1 VKIPVAID
9 GPVASGKSVIGERLA
24 GCLSALFVDTGA
36 MYRACTWRALEEGI
50 SPRDEAALGA
60 LAAAIDF
67 ALEPPTVADG
77 RQYTVLVDGAD
88 VTWAI
93 RSPEVERAVSEVSKV
108 AAVRE
113 AMVARQRRLAAGRPV
128 VMVGRDIG
136 TVVLPDAPLK
146 VYLTASPE
154 VRAAR
159 RLAELRARGQD
170 APLFELLADIRRRDA
185 IDSGRENS
193 PLRAAPDAIVVQTD
207 DLSVDQVVAHLAALA
222 KAA

>member
-1 VKIPVAID
+1 MPVAID
-9 GPVASGKSVIGERLA
+9 GPVASGKSVVGERLA
-24 GCLSALFVDTGA
+24 NQLGALFVDTGA
-36 MYRACTWRALEEGI
+36 MYRACTWKALAEGI

-60 LAAAIDF
+60 LAATIDLT
-67 ALEPPTVADG
+67 LEPPTVADG
-77 RQYTVLVDGAD
+77 RQYTVRVDGAD

-113 AMVARQRRLAAGRPV
+113 AMVARQRRLADHRPA

-146 VYLTASPE
+146 AYLTARPE

-170 APLFELLADIRRRDA
+170 PLFSELVADIRRRDA
-185 IDSGRENS
+185 IDSGRAHS
-193 PLRAAPDAIVVQTD
+193 PLRAAPDAIVIETD
-207 DLSVDQVVAHLAALA
+207 ELSVDEVVACLAALA
-222 KAA
+222 EAA

>member
-1 VKIPVAID
+1 GQSTA
-9 GPVASGKSVIGERLA
+9 
-24 GCLSALFVDTGA
+24 
-36 MYRACTWRALEEGI
+36 
-50 SPRDEAALGA
+50 
-60 LAAAIDF
+60 
-67 ALEPPTVADG
+67 
-77 RQYTVLVDGAD
+77 LVDGPAA
-88 VTWAI
+88 TGATA
-93 RSPEVERAVSEVSKV
+93 SPEVERAVSEGSKV

-113 AMVARQRRLAAGRPV
+113 AMVARQRCLATGRPV

-170 APLFELLADIRRRDA
+170 APLSELLADIRRRDA

-193 PLRAAPDAIVVQTD
+193 
-207 DLSVDQVVAHLAALA
+207 
-222 KAA
+222 